1 MNGLASFGDLLVQK
15 SGIGVVDD
23 TLQVFAESGKF
34 IGIQAVEHAQG
45 RFGLLLD
52 GAHEGS
58 SATCRIDVSDRCR
71 RATCRSGPGRLE
83 FGMQQQDVELMELID
98 YDLPLVGHGGFLSI
112 WTRCLICKVY
122 LENQETQPVA
132 AMS

>member
-1 MNGLASFGDLLVQK
+1 
-15 SGIGVVDD
+15 
-23 TLQVFAESGKF
+23 
-34 IGIQAVEHAQG
+34 
-45 RFGLLLD
+45 
-52 GAHEGS
+52 
-58 SATCRIDVSDRCR
+58 
-71 RATCRSGPGRLE
+71 
-83 FGMQQQDVELMELID
+83 MQQQDVELMELID